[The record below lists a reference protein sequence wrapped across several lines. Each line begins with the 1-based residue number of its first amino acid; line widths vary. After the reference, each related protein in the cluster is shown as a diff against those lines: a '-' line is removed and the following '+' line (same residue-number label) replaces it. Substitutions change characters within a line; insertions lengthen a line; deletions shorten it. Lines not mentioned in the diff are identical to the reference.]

1 MRQGGDVLAGN
12 YIKINRSML
21 EWEWYK
27 DTNTKILF
35 LHMLLKANWKDSSF
49 MGTEVKR
56 GSFVSSTKNLSLETG
71 LSEKQVRTSIL
82 HLKKTG
88 EVASQSTNRFTV
100 FTVNNYGLYQ
110 DEGKPEGKQRAGKGQ
125 AEGKQ
130 RATIEEYKEGKNIKN
145 NNKNIVR
152 FTPPDL
158 ETVRDYCKERNNN
171 VDPQSF
177 IDFYSSKGWMIG
189 KNKMKDWKA
198 AVRTWERNRTKVTD
212 PKPKSKNFNNFERR
226 KYDMDSLE
234 DQLLGR

>member
-82 HLKKTG
+82 HLKKTI
-88 EVASQSTNRFTV
+88 QS
-100 FTVNNYGLYQ
+100 
-110 DEGKPEGKQRAGKGQ
+110 
-125 AEGKQ
+125 
-130 RATIEEYKEGKNIKN
+130 
-145 NNKNIVR
+145 
-152 FTPPDL
+152 
-158 ETVRDYCKERNNN
+158 
-171 VDPQSF
+171 
-177 IDFYSSKGWMIG
+177 
-189 KNKMKDWKA
+189 KA
-198 AVRTWERNRTKVTD
+198 
-212 PKPKSKNFNNFERR
+212 F
-226 KYDMDSLE
+226 L
-234 DQLLGR
+234 